1 MSSTAPSFRAKIL
14 TSTKLSGIKFA
25 SDVGLRLIS
34 TVILTRLLEPE
45 TYGIFAIV
53 LVYLYMLEMFSDIG
67 LRSLILTRE
76 GDVSD
81 SFLRTCWSISIL
93 RGLLILLV
101 SAAIAFLINILQGRG
116 VFAADSP
123 YAAEVLPWAIAAL
136 GSTSFVLGF
145 ISPNA
150 YMRER
155 DMDFTRVTVI
165 YVIVHLVGLI
175 ITIALAYY
183 LRSVWA
189 LVIGF
194 VAKTFI
200 QVTLSFLAF
209 PGVSMRFDLNRHDLG
224 IVIDRGKW
232 VIGHSALHA
241 LSKSADRLVLG
252 FAMSAS
258 TFGLYSIAR
267 QLVDLIPL
275 FLASLDQQMG
285 LQVFTHLHKSTVAQF
300 RRNYYRYRLFFD
312 ALAGLSAGAGVVL
325 APLLVQL
332 IFDDRYQGIAPI
344 VQVLI
349 WSVLATGPTLLRTA
363 FIAERR
369 FKQMTLLS
377 AVTAVTLWVGLC
389 LAVFVFDSVPA
400 ALLVIALHR
409 LPEALIITLLAKG
422 RDWIIL
428 WREFISFGFCL
439 LGALAGWGLVLAWNT
454 LT

>member
-1 MSSTAPSFRAKIL
+1 MSSTAPNFRAKIL
-14 TSTKLSGIKFA
+14 TSTKLSGIRFA
-25 SDVGLRLIS
+25 SDVGLRLVS

-45 TYGIFAIV
+45 IYGVFAIV
-53 LVYLYMLEMFSDIG
+53 LVYIYMLEMFSDLG

-81 SFLRTCWSISIL
+81 TFLRTCWSISIL
-93 RGLLILLV
+93 RGLFILLV
-101 SAAIAFLINILQGRG
+101 SAAISVVINMLQGQG
-116 VFAADSP
+116 VFAPDSP
-123 YAAEVLPWAIAAL
+123 YSAEVLPWAITAI
-136 GSTSFVLGF
+136 GCTSFVLGLN
-145 ISPNA
+145 SPNA

-155 DMDFTRVTVI
+155 NMDFGRVTLV
-165 YVIVHLVGLI
+165 YVIIHLSGLI

-194 VAKTFI
+194 AAKTVI

-209 PGVSMRFDLNRHDLG
+209 PGPSMRFDLNRHDFG

-232 VIGHSALHA
+232 IIGHSALHA

-267 QLVDLIPL
+267 QLVDLIPM
-275 FLASLDQQMG
+275 FLTSLDQQMG
-285 LQVFTHLHKSTVAQF
+285 LQVFTHLHKSTVDQF

-312 ALAGLSAGAGVVL
+312 ALAGLSAGAGMVM
-325 APLLVQL
+325 APLLIQL
-332 IFDDRYQGIAPI
+332 VFDDRYQGIAPI

-349 WSVLATGPTLLRTA
+349 WSVLVTGPTLLRTA

-377 AVTAVTLWVGLC
+377 VVTAVTLWVGLC
-389 LAVFVFDSVPA
+389 VAVFVFDSVPA
-400 ALLVIALHR
+400 ALMIIALHR
-409 LPEALIITLLAKG
+409 LPEAIIITLLAG
-422 RDWIIL
+422 DRDWIII
-428 WREFISFGFCL
+428 WREFISFGFCVV
-439 LGALAGWGLVLAWNT
+439 GALVGWGLVLAWNT